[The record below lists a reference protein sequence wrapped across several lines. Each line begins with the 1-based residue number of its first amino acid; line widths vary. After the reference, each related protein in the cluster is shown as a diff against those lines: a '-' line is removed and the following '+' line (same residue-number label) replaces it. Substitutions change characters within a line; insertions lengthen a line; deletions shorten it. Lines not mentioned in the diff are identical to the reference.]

1 MTINPREHI
10 WAEKYRPQ
18 TLNDLI
24 IDSHTKSI
32 IKSWIDE
39 GKAPNLGLFG
49 YTPGTGKTSL
59 AKSLSRD
66 LDSEFIYINSS
77 RENGIDV
84 IRNKLIKFASTNS
97 FNGNNKIALLDEA
110 DGLTNSS
117 QESLRAFIEE
127 FSSSCQFIITAN
139 FKHRLIEPLLNR
151 LNIIDFDDIYS
162 KNRKEIAL
170 QLLKRCKDI
179 LDAENIK
186 YQDQQ
191 LKILIKKLYPSTRA
205 IIIELQKN
213 SINGILEI
221 DINSITSHDQ
231 FQILISALKTR
242 NYNGCR
248 FNLKHIYD
256 IRSFYDYLF
265 KNVDKIFKDEGMS
278 IANAISHIYKFNI
291 DINKV
296 KDPELSLSAFCAVI
310 LGDKTIKFIG
320 E

>member
-1 MTINPREHI
+1 MKSNPREHI

-18 TLNDLI
+18 TLKDLI
-24 IDSHTKSI
+24 LDSHTKNMI
-32 IKSWIDE
+32 EDWIKE
-39 GKAPNLGLFG
+39 GRMPNLGLFG

-59 AKSLSRD
+59 AKSLSKD

-110 DGLTNSS
+110 DGLTSSS

-151 LNIIDFDDIYS
+151 LNIIDFDTIYS
-162 KNRKEIAL
+162 ANKKDIAIQIL
-170 QLLKRCKDI
+170 ERCKHI
-179 LDAENIK
+179 LDIENVK

-213 SINGILEI
+213 SIKGILEI
-221 DINSITSHDQ
+221 DIDNITSHDQ
-231 FQILISALKTR
+231 FLILIDTLKTR
-242 NYNGCR
+242 DYIKCR
-248 FNLKHIYD
+248 HNLKHIYD

-278 IANAISHIYKFNI
+278 IANAITHIYKFSI

-296 KDPELSLSAFCAVI
+296 KDPELSLSAFCAIV
-310 LGDKTIKFIG
+310 LGDKTIKFVG